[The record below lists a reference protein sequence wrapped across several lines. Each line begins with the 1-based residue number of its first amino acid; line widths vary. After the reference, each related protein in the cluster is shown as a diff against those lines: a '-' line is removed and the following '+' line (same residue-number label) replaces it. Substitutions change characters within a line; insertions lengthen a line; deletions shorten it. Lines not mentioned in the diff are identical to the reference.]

1 MHSINILD
9 YTFRCSQGNVEETLS
24 SIKTENVTLSSKEVA
39 TLTEKNNMPYYL
51 LKEKIPE
58 ESEAIK
64 NTIKA
69 LVEEIISTFS
79 LSKKSKTALIV
90 GTSLID
96 QHCVDAIEESVY
108 PYKRKSYCSIKT
120 SIDSFADEITQE
132 LQLFPFSMTVSTAC
146 TSSIN
151 AVLEAR
157 NLINSNV
164 FEYAIVVGI
173 EIYSQMMSDG
183 FSSMKLLSREMQR
196 PFDIAR
202 DGLVLGE
209 AVAAVLLGKE
219 SSPWSLRGG
228 YSNCNS
234 LNITS
239 VSSSGEEYAQVMQ
252 EAMNL
257 SEVSTHDITAL
268 KAHATAT
275 TTNDMSEINAIEKVF
290 DSDLVFTA
298 LKPYIGHTLG
308 ACGVLELAIFMA
320 CIDDSFIPKTLNHNK
335 SIIEEYTPLQKHK
348 KCSFGVFMLNYF
360 GFGGN
365 NTSVIIQK
373 ELV

>member
-9 YTFRCSQGNVEETLS
+9 YTFRCSQGNVKETLQA
-24 SIKTENVTLSSKEVA
+24 IKTEDITLSSKEVS
-39 TLTEKNNMPYYL
+39 TLSEKSAMPYYL

-64 NTIKA
+64 NAIKV
-69 LVEEIISTFS
+69 LVEEIISNFS
-79 LSKKSKTALIV
+79 SSKKSKTALIV
-90 GTSLID
+90 GTSLVD

-108 PYKRKSYCSIKT
+108 PYKHKPYCSAKT
-120 SIDSFADEITQE
+120 SIDSFADEIAEE
-132 LQLFPFSMTVSTAC
+132 LHLFPFSMTVSTAC
-146 TSSIN
+146 TSSVN

-164 FEYAIVVGI
+164 CEYAIVVGI

-183 FSSMKLLSREMQR
+183 FSSMKLLSSEMQK
-196 PFDIAR
+196 PFDTAR

-209 AVAAVLLGKE
+209 AVAAVLIGKE
-219 SSPWSLRGG
+219 SSAWSLRGG

-239 VSSSGEEYAQVMQ
+239 VSPSGEEYAQVMQ
-252 EAMNL
+252 EAVKL
-257 SEVSTHDITAL
+257 AEVSTHDITAL

-275 TTNDMSEINAIEKVF
+275 STNDMSEINAIEKVF
-290 DSDLVFTA
+290 DSNLVFTA

-320 CIDDSFIPKTLNHNK
+320 CIDDGFIPKTLNHK
-335 SIIEEYTPLQKHK
+335 ASILPEHIPLQKHT
-348 KCSFGVFMLNYF
+348 KCSSGIFMLNYF

-373 ELV
+373 ELI